1 VGGPK
6 TTGGIG
12 LERENNGIQNMEN
25 QTESSIE
32 EKKKVKRKEKE
43 GG

>member
-25 QTESSIE
+25 QTESTIE
-32 EKKKVKRKEKE
+32 EKKVKRKEKE